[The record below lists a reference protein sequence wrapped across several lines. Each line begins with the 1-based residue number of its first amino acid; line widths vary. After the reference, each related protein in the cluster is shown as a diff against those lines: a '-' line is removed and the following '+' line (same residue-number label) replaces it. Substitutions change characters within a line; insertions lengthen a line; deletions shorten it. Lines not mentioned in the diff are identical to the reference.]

1 MFYLHVSN
9 RTENLINHLA
19 AVVDADRSVSF
30 FEQEI
35 FLIQSRGMERM
46 LSQNLAELFGCWC
59 NFNYLLPLGFLDLIA
74 ERLGMGIAP
83 DFFDREVLTWRL
95 EKLLRQLDHP
105 IYDPL
110 QKYIQGENKALKR
123 YQLARKLANVFDQYQ
138 MMRPDMLRSWDLG
151 EPVSKH
157 SSEKWQIA
165 IWQKL
170 QADSV
175 NSPHRGVLI
184 GQLIKTLRN
193 TKDLSRQLPGRVS
206 VFGLHSMPPLF
217 LEALSGLAIHT
228 QVHLYLLSPCELYWG
243 DLDTRRHRIGRQ
255 IRALEKSEQAK
266 TLGEPAH
273 PLLETLGR
281 QGSEFQ
287 RMLLEQIDFEL
298 EFKSFEVPLNGLKP
312 LLLHRIQT
320 DLLAGQIQPVKET
333 GEVVV
338 KDDSLLIISAHSKVR
353 EMMILKDHILDWLHT
368 DYELEPR
375 DIVVMAPNISEYS
388 PLIPSIFEELPH
400 SVGDRTM
407 EIRNP
412 FMGVF
417 LDFLEKMDGHFG
429 WSELLDL
436 LFQPSVYPRFDLT
449 PVDFDLLRHWVVD
462 VGIRWGL
469 SGEQRGEMDLPPFV
483 ETSWRSGLDR
493 LLMGYAIDTDELVD
507 GVLAY
512 HDIEGRGALPLG
524 GLCQFIDLIDQAR
537 IDFSTPRPLANWS
550 RLLRMYAESLF
561 SPLDDPEFVELSG
574 VINELEGNYSLFHQE
589 PLELA
594 VVKQWLKSTAAGAQ
608 SSGGFLDGGI
618 TFCSMLPM
626 RSIPFKCI
634 CLIGLDNGVFPAQ
647 DFYTTFD
654 LMGESHRPGDRSKR
668 SDDRYQFLEAIL
680 AARRRLYLSYTGQSE
695 KTNEPIP
702 PSVVITELLELL
714 KYNYGLD
721 NLTKKHPLQPFH
733 PGYFTGKNELVSY
746 SELYCRVA
754 EKLSRSKQDGVPWW
768 TGELIDE
775 PDQTVQ
781 ITSLFSYFSNPQKWF
796 VRERLNIRLEKEFEE
811 VKELE
816 SYKPV
821 GLDNYL
827 VEQEI
832 ISDLLSGRREEE
844 SLSRLQ
850 INGSWPLGSPG
861 RLAFSEKTAKLTPFV
876 ELIRSVTAGDRQP
889 DLRVDLTCGAWRI
902 IGSLTDQYENGM
914 VVYRYGLCKAGDI
927 LRGYLCFLLRSEI
940 LQEPGIV
947 HIITRDRWVSFS
959 DRKKLPV
966 SLVEILELYR
976 RGWHRPIELFI
987 ELGWSFIQKRTKGRS
1002 PDEALKKVRNSFE
1015 ELVGEAGSGAS
1026 LREPEWAVLFDG
1038 LSAKHVINK
1047 EFQYY
1052 AETVLAAVFS
1062 FAYKPDEGKPFLS

>member
-74 ERLGMGIAP
+74 ERLGIGIAP

-105 IYDPL
+105 VYDPL
-110 QKYIQGENKALKR
+110 QKYLQGENKALKR

-138 MMRPDMLRSWDLG
+138 MMRPDMLRSWDQG
-151 EPVSKH
+151 KTVSNH

-165 IWQKL
+165 IWQQL
-170 QADSV
+170 QVDSV
-175 NSPHRGVLI
+175 VSPHRGVLI
-184 GQLIKTLRN
+184 GQLIETLKN
-193 TKDLSRQLPGRVS
+193 TKKLSSQLPGRVS

-217 LEALSGLAIHT
+217 LEALSGLALHT

-243 DLDTRRHRIGRQ
+243 NLDTRRRRIGRQ
-255 IRALEKSEQAK
+255 IKALKKSEQVK
-266 TLGEPAH
+266 TVGEPVH

-287 RMLLEQIDFEL
+287 EMLLEQIDFEL
-298 EFKSFEVPLNGLKP
+298 EFKSFEVPLNDSIP
-312 LLLHRIQT
+312 LLLHRIQA
-320 DLLAGQIQPVKET
+320 DLLAGQIQPVEQRGKA
-333 GEVVV
+333 VIQ
-338 KDDSLLIISAHSKVR
+338 DDSLLIISAHSKVR

-368 DYELEPR
+368 DHELEPR
-375 DIVVMAPNISEYS
+375 DIVVMAPDISEYS
-388 PLIPSIFEELPH
+388 SLIPSIFEELPH

-412 FMGVF
+412 FVGVF

-449 PVDFDLLRHWVVD
+449 PVDFDLLRHWIVD
-462 VGIRWGL
+462 AGIRWGL
-469 SGEQRGEMDLPPFV
+469 SGEQRAEMGLPSFV

-493 LLMGYAIDTDELVD
+493 LLMGYAIDADQPVD
-507 GVLAY
+507 GILPY
-512 HDIEGRGALPLG
+512 RDIEGSSALPLG

-537 IDFSTPRPLANWS
+537 IDFSTPRPLADWS
-550 RLLRMYAESLF
+550 RLLRGYAEYLF
-561 SPLDDPEFVELSG
+561 FPLDDPEFVELSG
-574 VINELEGNYSLFHQE
+574 VINELENYSFFHQE

-594 VVKQWLKSTAAGAQ
+594 VIKQWLLATAAGFQ
-608 SSGGFLDGGI
+608 PSGGFLSGGI

-634 CLIGLDNGVFPAQ
+634 CLIGLDNGMFPAQ
-647 DFYTTFD
+647 DFYSTFD

-668 SDDRYQFLEAIL
+668 GDDRYQFLEAIL
-680 AARRRLYLSYTGQSE
+680 AARRRLYLSYIGQSE

-714 KYNYGLD
+714 KYNYGID
-721 NLTKKHPLQPFH
+721 NLTQKHPLQPFH
-733 PGYFTGKNELVSY
+733 STYFTEKNELVSY

-754 EKLSRSKQDGVPWW
+754 EKLSRSKQHGESWW
-768 TGELIDE
+768 TGELVDE

-781 ITSLFSYFSNPQKWF
+781 LSSLFSYLSNPQKWF
-796 VRERLNIRLEKEFEE
+796 VRERLSIRLEKEFKE

-827 VEQEI
+827 VDQEI

-850 INGSWPLGSPG
+850 INGCWPLGSPG
-861 RLAFSEKTAKLTPFV
+861 RLAFSGKTTELKPFV
-876 ELIRSVTAGDRQP
+876 KRIGSVATGGRRP

-902 IGSLTDQYENGM
+902 TGSLTDQYDNGM
-914 VVYRYGLCKAGDI
+914 VVYRYAKCKAGDI

-940 LQEPGIV
+940 LPEPGDV
-947 HIITRDRWVSFS
+947 HVITKDNWICFS
-959 DRKKLPV
+959 HNKKAPI
-966 SLVEILELYR
+966 SLEDLLELYR
-976 RGWHRPIELFI
+976 RGWHRPIELFV
-987 ELGWSFIQKRTKGRS
+987 ELGWSFIQKRARGIT
-1002 PDEALKKVRNSFE
+1002 PDEAVKKVRNSFD
-1015 ELVGEAGSGAS
+1015 ELVGETDFGSS
-1026 LREPEWAVLFDG
+1026 IREPEWQLLFSG
-1038 LSAKHVINK
+1038 LSSKEVISK
-1047 EFQYY
+1047 EFQHYTETIL
-1052 AETVLAAVFS
+1052 AEIFS
-1062 FAYKPDEGKPFLS
+1062 FAYSPEKGKSFLS